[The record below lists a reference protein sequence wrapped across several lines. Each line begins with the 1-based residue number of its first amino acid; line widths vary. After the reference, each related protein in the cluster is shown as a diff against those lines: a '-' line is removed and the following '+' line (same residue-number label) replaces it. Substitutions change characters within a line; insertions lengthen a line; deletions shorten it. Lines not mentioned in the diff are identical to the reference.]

1 MFSYCENSLFVKLL
15 LFPKLFLSIKLSLF
29 MLIYLFLNDHASDIG
44 ADYEKHAGD
53 GISDGKQG
61 G

>member
-1 MFSYCENSLFVKLL
+1 
-15 LFPKLFLSIKLSLF
+15 

-61 G
+61 GWVVGRQIGEAELNL